1 MINNCCKRCDC
12 RCRGKK
18 YIVLQD
24 FWLRD
29 IKLMKG
35 EIIGEPVSPRWIT
48 LRLVAPYKPETQ
60 NAKKEAQRIANEM
73 HIDKAAPE
81 ENETETSEITVP
93 ERTEEEKQK
102 RRRSRSTSGRSSR
115 RRKKDTVIVETPEKS
130 EILLE
135 KMIKTEADS
144 L

>member
-35 EIIGEPVSPRWIT
+35 EIIGEPVSPRWVT
-48 LRLVAPYKPETQ
+48 LRLVAPYKPETE

-81 ENETETSEITVP
+81 ENEIETSEITVP
-93 ERTEEEKQK
+93 ERTEEKPK
-102 RRRSRSTSGRSSR
+102 RKRSNGRSSR

>member
-48 LRLVAPYKPETQ
+48 LRLVAPYKPETE

-73 HIDKAAPE
+73 HIDRAAPE

-93 ERTEEEKQK
+93 EKTEEKPK
-102 RRRSRSTSGRSSR
+102 RKRSNRSSR
-115 RRKKDTVIVETPEKS
+115 RRKKDVVIVETPEKS

-135 KMIKTEADS
+135 KMIATEAES